1 VGYRGLARESVIA
14 PFTEEWRF
22 ERSRLCGARRSRIVL
37 GGVEL
42 AKDDRAIDRMPIR
55 LIVRSEGL
63 WAHVSS
69 ALV

>member
-1 VGYRGLARESVIA
+1 MRAIVA
-14 PFTEEWRF
+14 PETEERSGWRF
-22 ERSRLCGARRSRIVL
+22 RLCGARRSRIVL
-37 GGVEL
+37 GGVKL